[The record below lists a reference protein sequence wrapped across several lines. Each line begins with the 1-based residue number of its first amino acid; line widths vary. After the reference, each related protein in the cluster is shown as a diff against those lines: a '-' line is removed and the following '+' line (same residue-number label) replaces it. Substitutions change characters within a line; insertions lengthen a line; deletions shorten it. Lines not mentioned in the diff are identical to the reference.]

1 MSKITSLLNQVYEP
15 FMALI
20 AYRTNEN
27 HDESFYLE
35 QHRICKDGSLGV
47 GTPLRQKTIVELFS
61 VLSKNNQEL
70 DSSLYGVVP
79 ENVLYCD
86 TRVGSEKLVW
96 YHKPEARNMFFTKS
110 LNIPDG
116 QMKVPGLVYAV
127 SDKTLRLFAFKGN
140 KPKDILYK
148 APFMNTCETYVC
160 LGNSKVKYPE
170 ERTFANAINYWETMF
185 WKSEFSHIL
194 GDNPCNGNLATITKG
209 CIASGKPFP
218 EDMLKRANVKL
229 SDLLR

>member
-1 MSKITSLLNQVYEP
+1 MAKKKSEDNSSVSCVECSKATLMQWGDDP
-15 FMALI
+15 LI
-20 AYRTNEN
+20 A
-27 HDESFYLE
+27 DCAA
-35 QHRICKDGSLGV
+35 HRC
-47 GTPLRQKTIVELFS
+47 R
-61 VLSKNNQEL
+61 
-70 DSSLYGVVP
+70 
-79 ENVLYCD
+79 
-86 TRVGSEKLVW
+86 EKLVW
-96 YHKPEARNMFFTKS
+96 YHKPEVRNMFFTKS

-116 QMKVPGLVYAV
+116 QMKVPGLVYDV
-127 SDKTLRLFAFKGN
+127 SDKTLRIFAFKGN

-170 ERTFANAINYWETMF
+170 ERTFANVINYWETMF

-194 GDNPCNGNLATITKG
+194 GDNPCNGNLATITKE
-209 CIASGKPFP
+209 CMASGKPFP